1 MQKKIKVLQVVGAMY
16 PGGIENFIMGLYKY
30 MDPEKVQFDF
40 AVHARRE
47 GDYGP
52 IIEQMGGRIFEVGR
66 FTRHPIKSLKTLKK
80 LIKEE
85 QYDVVVRHT
94 PNAMIVPQLMVARH
108 AGAVTVCH
116 SHSTTDPN
124 MLLHKIGRL
133 LINKY
138 TDYPMAC
145 SAAAGKWMYKNHD
158 FKVVNNAID
167 IKKFEYSP
175 EKAKRIREEFN
186 IGDAKLYGNIANLL
200 ECKNQLFA
208 IDVFA
213 KILEEDPDARFIF
226 VGEGEMRPLLTQ
238 KIKDMHLED
247 KVILAGM
254 RSDVPDIMSAM
265 DVMLFPSIFEG
276 LPLTLIE
283 AQASGLPSLISDRI
297 TDDVIVTDGVIEK
310 LGIEKLPQEWA
321 KTALK
326 MAGSST
332 GGSADRANRKDEIR
346 NQIKS
351 KGYDIEELA
360 REYTE
365 FFFACNDAN
374 NDSRGRIMFH
384 INSLG
389 RGGAERVVSIL
400 TNSLSKVG
408 YDIRVA
414 TNWTAEEEYS
424 LNPKVDRINVGLTD
438 EEENAGRIKKVIL
451 RYTRLRGA
459 IKKYR
464 PDVVISFVNKANFRA
479 AAALI
484 GQSIPLIV
492 SVRNDPKVDYAP
504 YKAATRLMER
514 KASACVFQTKDA
526 MEFFGKKLRDRSMII
541 YNPLS
546 EEYCGSA
553 DTEGVFSEDQK
564 RHIISAGR
572 ICEQKN
578 QLLLIKAFNII
589 KDEFPDA
596 VVDIFGTCQEKDVL
610 EKIEKYIDENGLK
623 DRVLLRGISRNMPEE
638 YAKAYMFVLPSD
650 YEGMPNALMEAMAFG
665 VPCIATDC
673 PCGGSRM
680 LTESGGGI
688 LVPVNDEKALADAMR
703 KVLSSKEYALE
714 LAKAGTNIRKVVNPD
729 AVCAQWMDL
738 IEKVRTKNRK

>member
-145 SAAAGKWMYKNHD
+145 SVAAGKWMYKKHD

-283 AQASGLPSLISDRI
+283 AQASGLPSLISDKI
-297 TDDVIVTDGVIEK
+297 TDDVIVTNGVIEK
-310 LGIEKLPQEWA
+310 LGIEKSPQEWA
-321 KTALK
+321 KKALK
-326 MAGSST
+326 M
-332 GGSADRANRKDEIR
+332 GGIDREDRKDEIR

-365 FFFACNDAN
+365 FFSACNDAN

-400 TNSLSKVG
+400 TDALCKAG

-414 TNWTAEEEYS
+414 TNWTAKEEYR
-424 LNPKVDRINVGLTD
+424 LNPKIDRINVGLTD

-504 YKAATRLMER
+504 YKAATKLMER

-546 EEYCGSA
+546 EEYFGPTASVGGS
-553 DTEGVFSEDQK
+553 FEDQK

-578 QLLLIKAFNII
+578 QLLLIKAFNLI

-596 VVDIFGTCQEKDVL
+596 VVDIFGTCQEEDVL
-610 EKIEKYIDENGLK
+610 ENIEKYINENGLK
-623 DRVLLRGISRNMPEE
+623 DRVLLRGIRRNMPEE

-714 LAKAGTNIRKVVNPD
+714 LAKAGANIRKVVNPD

-738 IEKVRTKNRK
+738 IEKVRAKNRK